1 MSKKRLKENYQL
13 KERFKTESEVFDKNA
28 LMDLSKLMKKGILQS
43 VDYPISTGKEAN
55 VFRATTPSGTYVAV
69 KIYKNET
76 APFFRKEEYLVGD
89 PRFAHIKRNDRDI
102 VKAFA
107 HKEFK
112 NLEICE
118 RAGVHSPKP
127 YFILERI
134 LVMSFLGEGELPYPT
149 MNVIGPLH
157 GEKDLDSILDDIRK
171 MYRAGLVHA
180 DISEYNIL
188 MGDHPYIIDFGQGVV
203 KEHPHSARFLERDV
217 SIILRYFERRGFKRD
232 LQKTLDWI
240 TGKKK

>member
-1 MSKKRLKENYQL
+1 M
-13 KERFKTESEVFDKNA
+13 
-28 LMDLSKLMKKGILQS
+28 
-43 VDYPISTGKEAN
+43 
-55 VFRATTPSGTYVAV
+55 
-69 KIYKNET
+69 
-76 APFFRKEEYLVGD
+76 
-89 PRFAHIKRNDRDI
+89 
-102 VKAFA
+102 KAFA

-118 RAGVHSPKP
+118 KAGVHSPKP

-134 LVMSFLGEGELPYPT
+134 LVMSFLGEGDLPYPT
-149 MNVIGPLH
+149 MNIVGPLH